1 MEKQR
6 FGELFK
12 RAWAR
17 GREWRLSGFL
27 VLDSLLAL
35 VAAIPLGAALVGL
48 ALWIDW
54 PEKGASHT
62 GREMLA
68 FFGELLTLLAAGLAA
83 WLIYMW
89 VVQMLAIGLKRE
101 TLYPATN
108 IGRGLRS
115 GFGRWLTV
123 LYPLPLSV
131 AVGILTGA
139 REVLGHFMPLLMLA
153 AGGGL
158 WLLQI
163 AVSVYMDFLYSGIAA
178 GSPRI
183 GFAELYRRAFTAFK
197 NGWGRWLLWALCI
210 CGLAAASFL
219 TAIPAVVAVVIGV
232 ARNHEQLLTG
242 GIVALALWAVVMI
255 AVWIRANVVSS
266 AFFMYLY
273 IDASGAP
280 PELDE

>member
-48 ALWIDW
+48 ALWVDW

-83 WLIYMW
+83 WLIYLW
-89 VVQMLAIGLKRE
+89 IVQMLAIGLKRE
-101 TLYPATN
+101 TLYPATK

-131 AVGILTGA
+131 AVGMLAGA
-139 REVLGHFMPLLMLA
+139 RSVISNVMPLVLLV

-163 AVSVYMDFLYSGIAA
+163 AVSIYMDFLYSGIAA
-178 GSPRI
+178 GSPRS

-197 NGWGRWLLWALCI
+197 NGWGRWLLWMLCI
-210 CGLAAASFL
+210 WGLAAASFL
-219 TAIPAVVAVVIGV
+219 TAVPAIAAVVIGV
-232 ARNHEQLLTG
+232 TKEHEAALTG
-242 GIVALALWAVVMI
+242 GIVGLACWAVVMI

-266 AFFMYLY
+266 AFYMYLF